1 MMKKSRETMVEF
13 GLESQETIDIWESMF
28 ENYVPLQ
35 GFADVTISDLLG
47 DKLPPESGRRYGTGG
62 AGISVTGK
70 TTKKAKGRRTEAANI
85 IPQIIANAT
94 SRVIKARSNEAMQS
108 LYNLVKNNPNPA
120 VWKVVDSPGVG
131 NNPNISDPHMV
142 GVRING
148 KQVGIYFNDA
158 SYAEILK
165 GMGLAQQSWIT
176 KVPLVGGLTRW
187 LRRSF
192 TTLNPEFIIS
202 NFARDIQSAIFNAAA
217 EADIEGG
224 LLNSQETVKEI
235 MRLVF
240 PATKA
245 LVKGQFGAKMDP
257 LIEKYYQEFQED
269 GGRTGWAYNKSLQK
283 IAEELESKSRD
294 KNAWQ
299 ELLGKGNNA
308 MEFIEG
314 VNDAFENGI
323 RLSAYIAAREAGMSR
338 SKAAMLA
345 KTITVNFNAHGT
357 WGQSLNAVYLFF
369 NASVQG
375 TARLGRSLI
384 GSKPIKAPDG
394 SDRNWW
400 QRRTTAQKMA
410 AGMVVFNAMLSAINL
425 GLSDEDEDGELF
437 YNKIPD
443 YIKERNMIIMMPFGE
458 GAGRDYW
465 KIPLPYGYNVFA
477 NLGTVMTEVSA
488 GEREVDSSLWFLANS
503 MMSSFSP
510 ISGGQSKDLS
520 TYAVKS
526 ITPSAIKPLV
536 EMAVNETYFG
546 NKIELEPLP
555 FGVKRPNSSMSFRSP
570 KAVKDFFMWMNE
582 ATGGSPYKDGWIDM
596 NPDKAWYFFEYLIGG
611 AGTFVTRTGETT
623 YKLFQDGVE
632 LQYNDIP
639 FLRKLYGEPSKYY
652 DYELYQDNILEVGQL
667 AKEMKEEPRRGET
680 ERYKGIPLL
689 NKLMK
694 SYEKQLKEI
703 RKEKNKARKIED
715 FQRRTIRM
723 QELMDRERKIIMQ
736 FNEKFEKHRD

>member
-1 MMKKSRETMVEF
+1 
-13 GLESQETIDIWESMF
+13 
-28 ENYVPLQ
+28 
-35 GFADVTISDLLG
+35 
-47 DKLPPESGRRYGTGG
+47 
-62 AGISVTGK
+62 
-70 TTKKAKGRRTEAANI
+70 
-85 IPQIIANAT
+85 
-94 SRVIKARSNEAMQS
+94 
-108 LYNLVKNNPNPA
+108 
-120 VWKVVDSPGVG
+120 
-131 NNPNISDPHMV
+131 
-142 GVRING
+142 
-148 KQVGIYFNDA
+148 
-158 SYAEILK
+158 
-165 GMGLAQQSWIT
+165 
-176 KVPLVGGLTRW
+176 
-187 LRRSF
+187 
-192 TTLNPEFIIS
+192 
-202 NFARDIQSAIFNAAA
+202 
-217 EADIEGG
+217 
-224 LLNSQETVKEI
+224 
-235 MRLVF
+235 
-240 PATKA
+240 
-245 LVKGQFGAKMDP
+245 MDP